1 MQNEFATVSFI
12 KLGYYNWLKKVGL
25 LAIRKLYDYFSKL
38 YQIVKLK
45 IEREIIMKK
54 IANYLHA
61 WLNNYASMTPTGMIP
76 MA

>member
-1 MQNEFATVSFI
+1 MSINY
-12 KLGYYNWLKKVGL
+12 KN
-25 LAIRKLYDYFSKL
+25 LYGYFSYL
-38 YQIVKLK
+38 YQIVKFK

-54 IANYLHA
+54 ITNFLHA